1 MHHVIKPLQFKAHST
16 RREDL
21 SEKTLTLA
29 NHECRAIL
37 NRGSGVPIIFLHGYS
52 YTAESWQ
59 RTGITDLL
67 RMKNVPFLALD
78 MPYGAHSHCQPHSR
92 KVETNI
98 EVIKDAVHTVFPL
111 ATPVLVGASLG
122 SHMAIQYAVRYPV
135 KGMLL
140 VGAVRVLEETLV
152 QAYSRFKFPVRLIVG
167 SEDNIAS
174 SEDLR
179 TLAGMLPD
187 GKLTIFEGV
196 GHSAY
201 LGDPERFRHNLLELY
216 ALSEQ

>member
-1 MHHVIKPLQFKAHST
+1 V
-16 RREDL
+16 
-21 SEKTLTLA
+21 A
-29 NHECRAIL
+29 NHKCRAIL
-37 NRGSGVPIIFLHGYS
+37 SRGSGVPIIFLHGYS

-59 RTGITDLL
+59 RTGITATL
-67 RMKNVPFLALD
+67 RTKNVPFLALD
-78 MPYGAHSHCQPHSR
+78 LPYGAHSYCQPHSR
-92 KVETNI
+92 KVETNV
-98 EVIKDAVHTVFPL
+98 EVIKEALQTVFPS
-111 ATPVLVGASLG
+111 AIPVLVGASLG
-122 SHMAIQYAVRYPV
+122 SYMALQYAARYPV
-135 KGMLL
+135 KGLLL

-152 QAYSRFKFPVRLIVG
+152 QAYSRFKFTVRLIVG

-179 TLAGMLPD
+179 TLAGMLPN

-201 LGDPERFRHNLLELY
+201 LGDPERFRHDLLELY